1 MYDGIFIY
9 PLMTTA
15 LFYLFA
21 RAVITEWLWSR
32 FPWWLTYVT
41 QCAACS
47 GFWYGGIC
55 TAVGIYVFD
64 KPFLGR
70 TDWYVIVDAAL
81 ASIVW
86 TPILAALHEFSMRA
100 VGHARIPLSI
110 VVERRYEGRESKPDG
125 SLSGSDV

>member
-9 PLMTTA
+9 PLLTTA

-21 RAVITEWLWSR
+21 RATITQWLWSR
-32 FPWWLTYVT
+32 SPAWLSAMT
-41 QCAACS
+41 QCAACA

-55 TAVGIYVFD
+55 AAVGIYGFD

-70 TDWYVIVDAAL
+70 SDWWVIIDAGL

-86 TPILAALHEFSMRA
+86 TPIIAALHEFSMRA
-100 VGHARIPLSI
+100 LGHARIPFTVMI
-110 VVERRYEGRESKPDG
+110 EKRDG
-125 SLSGSDV
+125 VGDQDHDG